1 VAERKGSSNS
11 VYLAYLAST
20 HFIIHVYTMLLPVLL
35 LPLQEELGVS
45 LVQVSLLVSI
55 PRLLNVFIYIPAG
68 VISDRYPSLV
78 LTGSLVVTAAGAILV
93 PLSRSFPLLLLGF
106 TLLSVGS
113 TLYHPPSLRM
123 ASEYDPKRMS
133 LAMGIH
139 NVGSNLGFSAGP
151 LLLGYMMVASGWR
164 DSFYVWAVLTVAMAA
179 LSYRYTRGNHRMR
192 AVDSAGSLS
201 LAGGLRSLLTRGF
214 LLVILMSTF
223 VEMTFNILVT
233 YVPAY
238 FTVGMGMTYS
248 LTSMITGIGPL
259 AGLVGS
265 FLGGLAGVRYGN
277 YKMAIVVLV
286 ASGAILFVF
295 PGLTALWLVVAV
307 YGLYR
312 CLQAAFM
319 PLMNSMIADNSDSR
333 SRSLGFSLN
342 FVVLN
347 LFGSLSTTAASMLIE
362 AYDTSVIFPLS
373 IVLLIPTCLF
383 IILLWRGSAGD
394 GGGEP

>member
-1 VAERKGSSNS
+1 VVDTRGSSNN

-35 LPLQEELGVS
+35 LPLQDELGVS

-68 VISDRYPSLV
+68 AISDRYPSTV

-93 PLSRSFPLLLLGF
+93 PLSKSFPLLLLGF

-151 LLLGYMMVASGWR
+151 LLLGYMMAASGWR
-164 DSFYVWAVLTVAMAA
+164 DSFYVWAVLTASMAV
-179 LSYRYTRGNHRMR
+179 LSYLYTRGNLRIR
-192 AVDSAGSLS
+192 AADSAGSLG
-201 LAGGLRSLLTRGF
+201 LAGGLRSLLTRGY
-214 LLVILMSTF
+214 LLVILMSIF
-223 VEMTFNILVT
+223 VEITFNILVT
-233 YVPAY
+233 FVPAY

-259 AGLVGS
+259 AGLIGS
-265 FLGGLAGVRYGN
+265 FLGGLAGVRFGN
-277 YKMAIVVLV
+277 YKMAIAVLA

-319 PLMNSMIADNSDSR
+319 PLMNSMIADNSDPR

-342 FVVLN
+342 FVVVN
-347 LFGSLSTTAASMLIE
+347 LFGSVSTTAASLFIE
-362 AYDTSVIFPLS
+362 AYDTSVIFPMS
-373 IVLLIPTCLF
+373 IALLIPTCLF
-383 IILLWRGSAGD
+383 IILLWRGSARD
-394 GGGEP
+394 GLGEL